1 MAGQIPSK
9 VIPEKLLYVKLI
21 IANIKLPIRKDKMTV
36 MDIHFT
42 ISQFFIKIPNRISDK
57 IVGIG

>member
-21 IANIKLPIRKDKMTV
+21 ITNIKLPIRKDKMTV

-42 ISQFFIKIPNRISDK
+42 IPQFFIKIPNRISDK